1 MAPALFACAWGG
13 NHFTPLLLLYRQ
25 VEGYS
30 AVVVDL
36 FFGVY
41 VLGVIPGFLLAGP
54 LSDRL
59 GRKRPVVVAVVL
71 GMAAS
76 AVLAAGAGGAVL
88 MCAGRFLAGLSVATA
103 MVVGTSW
110 VKELSSAPW
119 DDVDPP
125 RRARRAALVL
135 TAGFGLGAGASG
147 ALAQWGPAPTVLPYA
162 VQSLL
167 ALVALVPLLTA
178 PETRP
183 RDPAR
188 PDEPLTR
195 ARAAAA
201 AAEVLADL
209 RVPRRVRRRFVG
221 VVLPAAP
228 WVFGSAAL
236 AYAVAPSL
244 VVGRVGDLAVAA
256 AALLCVVGLGVGAL
270 VQPWVPALARLSG
283 GRQLVV
289 GMGAAVLGT
298 GLVALLAARPSVP
311 LALVVAA
318 VLGVAYGVVLV
329 AGLVEVQALAT
340 PRDLGALTG
349 WYYSA
354 TYLGFLLPEALSLS
368 APLAGEPARLLG
380 VLALALVCAG
390 LGGGGGGGGPPP
402 RGGGGGGVGGGGGG
416 GGGRGTPGAGI
427 DVGW

>member
-41 VLGVIPGFLLAGP
+41 VLGVVPGFLLAGP

-76 AVLAAGAGGAVL
+76 AVLAAGAGGVVL

-135 TAGFGLGAGASG
+135 TAGFGLGAGVSG
-147 ALAQWGPAPTVLPYA
+147 ALAQWGPVPTVLPYA

-167 ALVALVPLLTA
+167 ALAALVPLLTA

-183 RDPAR
+183 RDPAL
-188 PDEPLTR
+188 PDGPAGR
-195 ARAAAA
+195 ARAAAL

-209 RVPRRVRRRFVG
+209 RVPRPVRRRFAG

-244 VVGRVGDLAVAA
+244 VVSRVGDLAVAT

-270 VQPWVPALARLSG
+270 VQPWVPALARLTG

-289 GMGAAVLGT
+289 GMGAAVLGA

-318 VLGVAYGVVLV
+318 VLGLVYGVVLV

-354 TYLGFLLPEALSLS
+354 TYLGFLLPEALSVS
-368 APLAGEPARLLG
+368 APLAGEPVRLLA

-390 LGGGGGGGGPPP
+390 LVAAGLRRPAAT
-402 RGGGGGGVGGGGGG
+402 RG
-416 GGGRGTPGAGI
+416 A
-427 DVGW
+427 